1 MPANRAPAAA
11 CPPREDPEGIYQR
24 PHPAPMAKLFASND
38 GGAGRTSDAVGTG
51 LATDEVT
58 YA

>member
-24 PHPAPMAKLFASND
+24 PHPAPMAKLSGSND
-38 GGAGRTSDAVGTG
+38 GGAGRTSDAVGTVWQQ
-51 LATDEVT
+51 TR
-58 YA
+58 

>member
-1 MPANRAPAAA
+1 
-11 CPPREDPEGIYQR
+11 
-24 PHPAPMAKLFASND
+24 MAKLSGSND